1 MKSLTQKT
9 KNRGNNTLSRRF
21 GKYLLLSIFSGVM
34 SPSTRIVF
42 NNEMDDFSTPN
53 TTNSY
58 GIPASKNNFIKPG
71 KRPTS
76 SMSPS
81 ILVDENGRVKLVV
94 GASGGPRII
103 TGITYVRL

>member
-1 MKSLTQKT
+1 
-9 KNRGNNTLSRRF
+9 
-21 GKYLLLSIFSGVM
+21 M

-53 TTNSY
+53 TTNIY
-58 GIPASKNNFIKPG
+58 EIPASKNNFIKPG

-81 ILVDENGRVKLVV
+81 ILVDENGQVKLVV

-103 TGITYVRL
+103 TGITYVRLWINDKGLLMQEVGIF